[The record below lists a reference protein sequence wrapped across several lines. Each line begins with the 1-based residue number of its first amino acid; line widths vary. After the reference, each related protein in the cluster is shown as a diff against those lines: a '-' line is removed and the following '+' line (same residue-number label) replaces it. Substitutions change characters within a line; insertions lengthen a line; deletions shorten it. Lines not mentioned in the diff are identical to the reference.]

1 MLMNHAMT
9 IQEVTHKTGL
19 SEYTLRYYER
29 IGLIENVDRAVN
41 GHRRYTDSDIGWIEL
56 LKCLRATGMPV
67 AQMKQFADLTRAG
80 EHNIDE
86 RLALLEAHRCAVLQQ
101 IDALKRDLA
110 KVEHKIDYYTKVYE
124 ETEHAARTG

>member
-1 MLMNHAMT
+1 MDALT

-29 IGLIENVDRAVN
+29 IGLIEGVDRANN
-41 GHRRYTDSDIGWIEL
+41 GHRRYTENDIGWIEL

-80 EHNIDE
+80 EDNIDE
-86 RLALLEAHRCAVLQQ
+86 RLELLESHRAAVLDS

-110 KVEHKIDYYTKVYE
+110 KVEYKIDYYTRVKQE
-124 ETEHAARTG
+124 SLACSES

>member
-1 MLMNHAMT
+1 MDALS

-29 IGLIENVDRAVN
+29 IGLIEGVDRANN
-41 GHRRYTDSDIGWIEL
+41 GHRRYTENDLGWIEL

-80 EHNIDE
+80 EHNINE
-86 RLALLEAHRCAVLQQ
+86 RLELLEAHRCAVLQQ

-110 KVEHKIDYYTKVYE
+110 KVEYKIDYYTSVKE
-124 ETEHAARTG
+124 ETEHAATAG

>member
-1 MLMNHAMT
+1 MLMNQAMT

-41 GHRRYTDSDIGWIEL
+41 GHRRYTEHDIGWIEL

-86 RLALLEAHRCAVLQQ
+86 RLELLESHRYAVLQQ

-110 KVEHKIDYYTKVYE
+110 KVEYKIDYYTQVRE
-124 ETEHAARTG
+124 QGELCSES